1 MSAEK
6 FIIREPGPLI
16 GPEDAVPMMN
26 NLLGTPGDIKAV
38 AYHFKLSAEETADLF
53 NDVKYVV
60 MGGSSKRAFKFAQ
73 RAAHILDLPIH
84 GYSKKLQLRDS
95 VRNGDLSDVKRFIK
109 TELGKRISMPVEIGG
124 TERYSLF
131 KVGDLIVVNHGMGLG
146 SIEIMLNELV
156 IMLAAAEA
164 KGVEMFRIG
173 TSGGF
178 GVDPGTV
185 VITDRSWSEQPEE
198 DLKVTGDY
206 TPLVVCGEKEYWP
219 ARTTDSL
226 RASLS
231 GIAAAHE
238 IPHLIGGTIAKGSF
252 YAGEARMDGAFH
264 DHDHAK
270 AEAYFQRA
278 MELGIKNSEMEATWL
293 TAIAGRLGLRHAV
306 VCAVLDNCMT
316 HQSIDFTPAQLAE
329 FSRRAEDVVLHYLA
343 AKKGI
348 ELSTTDLSWTRRL
361 IHSLLR

>member
-1 MSAEK
+1 MSPEE
-6 FIIREPGPLI
+6 FIVREPGPLI
-16 GPEDAVPMMN
+16 GPDEAVPMMN
-26 NLLGTPGDIKAV
+26 SLLGIPGDIQAI
-38 AYHFKLSAEETADLF
+38 AYHFKLSSEEAATLF
-53 NDVKYVV
+53 EDVKYVV

-73 RAAHILDLPIH
+73 RAAHVLDLPIE
-84 GYSKKLQLRDS
+84 GYSQNPGLRAS
-95 VRNGDLSDVKRFIK
+95 IQSGDLSGYKRFIK
-109 TELGKRISMPVEIGG
+109 SELGQKIGMPVEIGG

-185 VITDRSWSEQPEE
+185 VITDRAWSEQPEE
-198 DLKVTGDY
+198 DLKVNGGY
-206 TPLVVCGEKEYWP
+206 TPLVVCGQREYWP

-226 RASLS
+226 RSTLTD
-231 GIAAAHE
+231 IAE
-238 IPHLIGGTIAKGSF
+238 SRSIPHTVGGTIAKGSF
-252 YAGEARMDGAFH
+252 YAGEARMDGIFH
-264 DHDHAK
+264 DHKHET
-270 AEAYFQRA
+270 AEAYFRSA
-278 MELGIKNSEMEATWL
+278 MGLCIKNSEMEATWL

-316 HQSIDFTPAQLAE
+316 HQSIDFTPEQLGK
-329 FSRRAEDVVLHYLA
+329 FSKRAEDVVLHYLA
-343 AKKGI
+343 DRKGVA
-348 ELSTTDLSWTRRL
+348 LSNMEVPWARRL
-361 IHSLLR
+361 IHSLVR